1 MLTAETPPYLNLVG
15 ATAGLGY
22 NNLIGL
28 QKSYPIL
35 KIRVQRCAG
44 KLLLDAA

>member
-1 MLTAETPPYLNLVG
+1 MLTAETPTYLNLVG
-15 ATAGLGY
+15 PTAGLGY